1 MSDMPG
7 ATAVRYVQTAPNGGA
22 NQVILGTRGRGSSSI
37 QVRPACREIGAPAA
51 SRNRRCDPIA
61 GRFQVPAIILPSRRI
76 QTLPEPTVM
85 SSGEALPATSRMPV
99 LPIRICMITTLS
111 AFTRLPSVITSGVPF
126 CVRSQVV
133 PFQRHPA
140 LASGQL
146 IVAFVAAGAEA
157 GASPYV
163 NSGFG
168 AVRFLRR
175 ASPALRTVLVS
186 E

>member
-22 NQVILGTRGRGSSSI
+22 NQVILGTRGRGRSSI

-51 SRNRRCDPIA
+51 STNRRCDPIA

-99 LPIRICMITTLS
+99 LPIRICMITTFS
-111 AFTRLPSVITSGVPF
+111 ALMRAPLVITSGVPF
-126 CVRSQVV
+126 CVRSQVA
-133 PFQRHPA
+133 PLHRHAA
-140 LASGQL
+140 LASGQFIEAL
-146 IVAFVAAGAEA
+146 VAAVAPGGTA
-157 GASPYV
+157 PYT
-163 NSGFG
+163 NS
-168 AVRFLRR
+168 
-175 ASPALRTVLVS
+175 
-186 E
+186 